1 MLLKIRCQD
10 GRSVSVQI
18 DDFGTWGDLL
28 TAIYLRLD
36 EPVAQ
41 VYAGFPAQAIA
52 MTTSSEAS
60 LESLKIRNG
69 DTLTVS
75 TERVM
80 MPMVVDEAPQL
91 VIREMADD
99 NSCLFNAVGYVL
111 LDKSRSS
118 SMELRQLAAQL
129 VRSDPQYDA
138 VMLGMSPV
146 KYAERISEPNC
157 WGGAIELSLFA
168 RHFATE
174 IASVDVE
181 SGRVDVF
188 GEGQQYVRRAFI
200 LYSGIHYDALAL
212 ALSISDESK
221 DQTMFS
227 PNDDGILAK
236 TLTLAQKARKEHR
249 YTDLAKFTLRCE
261 QCGEAFVG
269 ERQAELHAGSTGH
282 TNFVE
287 YA

>member
-18 DDFGTWGDLL
+18 DDLGTWGDLL

-52 MTTSSEAS
+52 MTTYSEVS
-60 LESLKIRNG
+60 LESLNIRNG

-75 TERVM
+75 TESVT
-80 MPMVVDEAPQL
+80 MPVVVDEAPQL

-129 VRSDPQYDA
+129 VRSDPQYDD

-146 KYAERISEPNC
+146 KYAERISGPNC

-174 IASVDVE
+174 IASVDVG

-188 GEGQQYVRRAFI
+188 GEGQQYVRRVFI

-227 PNDDGILAK
+227 PNDDAILAK
-236 TLTLAQKARKEHR
+236 TLMLAQKARKEHR

-269 ERQAELHAGSTGH
+269 ERQAELHATSTGH
-282 TNFVE
+282 TSFVE